1 MATIKDVARAA
12 GLSTATVSRVLND
25 HPSVTAATR
34 AAVQDAI
41 QRLDYHPNSAAR
53 TLRSADVST
62 LGLVVGD
69 VVNPFFSELARAVE
83 NEARAHGYYVVI
95 GNADEDP
102 DRQDEYL
109 SILLDRRVAGLLLCP
124 TAEVSP
130 LVADVV
136 RGGRPVVFVD
146 REIDGLDV
154 PVVRSDSRLPVT
166 ALVDHL
172 VRLGHR
178 DPAIISGPT
187 GLSTGRERLAAFRD
201 ALATHG
207 IGLPESRVR
216 VGDFQMDSG
225 VAAMRSLLDQPEP
238 PTAVFAADNLMAL
251 GALRCVHER
260 GLRLGT
266 DIALASFDDLPWF
279 EYVEPPI
286 TAIRQQTERI
296 GRTAVRELVALL
308 DGRPARSHALPCT
321 LVTRASCGEP
331 VPGGEG

>member
-1 MATIKDVARAA
+1 MATIKDVARDA

-34 AAVQDAI
+34 AAVRDAI

-62 LGLVVGD
+62 LGLVIGD

-83 NEARAHGYYVVI
+83 DEARTLGYYVVI

-130 LVADVV
+130 LVEDVV

-146 REIDGLDV
+146 REIEGLDV

-166 ALVDHL
+166 ALIDHL

-178 DPAIISGPT
+178 DLAIISGPP
-187 GLSTGRERLAAFRD
+187 GLSTGRERLGAFRD
-201 ALATHG
+201 GLALHG
-207 IGLPESRVR
+207 IELPESRVR
-216 VGDFQMDSG
+216 FGDFRMDSG
-225 VAAMRSLLDQPEP
+225 VAAMRALLDLPEP

-251 GALRCVHER
+251 GALRCVRER

-266 DIALASFDDLPWF
+266 DIALASFDDQPWF
-279 EYVEPPI
+279 AYVEPPI
-286 TAIRQQTERI
+286 TAIRQQTDRI
-296 GRTAVRELVALL
+296 GRTAVRELVALM
-308 DGRPARSHALPCT
+308 DGRRARSHALPCT
-321 LVTRASCGEP
+321 LVTRESCGERT
-331 VPGGEG
+331 PGGDQ